1 MRHGPSHKFSEREG
15 RIKAVMEFNG
25 YHIVWLLEE
34 AQKPVEVSQSGEES
48 RIAKEILIEETITE
62 YRLAHNT
69 SWYKDIKKLED
80 IIGKKDSFV
89 WTMED
94 QNPEIVIP

>member
-1 MRHGPSHKFSEREG
+1 MSSELDKLEKCRENIIDENV
-15 RIKAVMEFNG
+15 RYDIE
-25 YHIVWLLEE
+25 I
-34 AQKPVEVSQSGEES
+34 
-48 RIAKEILIEETITE
+48 IAKEILIEETITE